1 MALQGVAVERSGMSP
16 EFECQLKQCS
26 SMADIREL
34 ATKIPSVKSTYI
46 DSMKSCIDLVVS
58 RFNRLHLKD
67 EPMIAMSSEVDDDDI
82 DCLFSFVKLLDINL
96 NFRG

>member
-1 MALQGVAVERSGMSP
+1 M
-16 EFECQLKQCS
+16 
-26 SMADIREL
+26 
-34 ATKIPSVKSTYI
+34 
-46 DSMKSCIDLVVS
+46 S